1 MMMMISMLNKTSAR
15 HACLAAPMNKIGAP
29 IFNTQ
34 LRFRR
39 SNKTKLWGRPKAHK
53 FLRGGFEGGRGP
65 PRYHNQEEKDGDDRM
80 RFQFKISRKMDEVE
94 EANCNHLFELFNPEK
109 VPTPD
114 YTTLVEFEDHP
125 FVQFCLRT
133 TDEELDSMPIS
144 EIIKESGGDL
154 ISLFEVHF
162 SLPIEYQDEIWDWV
176 EREMHP
182 ELAKIN
188 PMEYADSNI
197 FPTEADVTIDEEMRI
212 WNHPRVR
219 EAIIN
224 YEKKYAE
231 SLTGKQKKRWL
242 GLVRAVRSIVNDKE
256 SEAKEIERIFSDTN
270 VSITESID
278 LLTRRQRVD
287 RVHAYALKMWFEGLN
302 EATSHADHARRYI
315 EAYRAA
321 TTFTESDGD
330 KMFELHKENPDY
342 WTGDRLGAA
351 FGISRDQAWAELL
364 VREYDEA
371 EKTGKPFCPEKVDYL
386 FHRNTNALKLLQ
398 NRYVKNDKRSGVQ
411 FLKEAT
417 TGQVVDEDAIYKKFL
432 EKTSKPISAT
442 GLDDDLPE
450 WVRRPFQPPRSS
462 IRPTKTVTEA
472 ESTKP
477 TEESLRYPRIESVAN
492 LGTNTVRQ
500 RHRIID
506 MKSKSRINA
515 GEQRKFLMLET
526 DGTLRT
532 MEKDTQEWITAKP
545 LPYTRLGLGGK
556 IKRRRLFRMREF

>member
-1 MMMMISMLNKTSAR
+1 MTSMFSKASAR
-15 HACLAAPMNKIGAP
+15 HACLAIHNSKIRAP

-39 SNKTKLWGRPKAHK
+39 SNKTKLWGRPKTHK
-53 FLRGGFEGGRGP
+53 FTRGGFEGGRSP
-65 PRYHNQEEKDGDDRM
+65 PRYHNQKEEDGDDPM
-80 RFQFKISRKMDEVE
+80 RFQFKISRRMDEAE
-94 EANCNHLFELFNPEK
+94 DANCKHFFELFNPEK

-125 FVQFCLRT
+125 FVQFCLSK
-133 TDEELDSMPIS
+133 TDEELDSMTIS
-144 EIIKESGGDL
+144 EIIKESGGDI
-154 ISLFEVHF
+154 ISPFEVHF
-162 SLPIEYQDEIWDWV
+162 SLPTEYQNELWDWV

-182 ELAKIN
+182 ELVKIN

-197 FPTEADVTIDEEMRI
+197 FPKEVDVIIDEEMEI

-219 EAIIN
+219 AAVIN
-224 YEKKYAE
+224 YENKYAE

-242 GLVRAVRSIVNDKE
+242 GLVKAVKDIAKDKE
-256 SEAKEIERIFSDTN
+256 AEVKEIERIFSDTTI
-270 VSITESID
+270 SMAEGID

-287 RVHAYALKMWFEGLN
+287 KTYVYALKMWFEGLN

-342 WTGDRLGAA
+342 WAGDRLGAA

-364 VREYDEA
+364 VRECDEA
-371 EKTGKPFCPEKVDYL
+371 ENTGKPFCSEKVDYL
-386 FHRNTNALKLLQ
+386 FHRDTNALKLLQ
-398 NRYVKNDKRSGVQ
+398 NRYVKNDKRSGLQ

-417 TGQVVDEDAIYKKFL
+417 TGHVVDEDAIYKKFL
-432 EKTSKPISAT
+432 EKTSKPISAS

-472 ESTKP
+472 ESTTP
-477 TEESLRYPRIESVAN
+477 TEESLRYPRVESEAN

-506 MKSKSRINA
+506 MKSKSRISA
-515 GEQRKFLMLET
+515 GEQRRFLMLET